1 MFGYLAVGFGGF
13 LIGVIATSV
22 LLAKKNLEAMQKIEG
37 EITETI
43 KSSLDAGKVAY
54 QSELN
59 KNSEKE

>member
-1 MFGYLAVGFGGF
+1 
-13 LIGVIATSV
+13 
-22 LLAKKNLEAMQKIEG
+22 MQKIEG
-37 EITETI
+37 GITETI

>member
-37 EITETI
+37 
-43 KSSLDAGKVAY
+43 V
-54 QSELN
+54 
-59 KNSEKE
+59 